1 MGERKGKE
9 KKKRAMWVGEDHS
22 EVKKGTPFS
31 EQQAHGCAHKHW
43 GWEGVG
49 EASHRGRYKK
59 DDSIQKTESRI
70 TKL

>member
-1 MGERKGKE
+1 
-9 KKKRAMWVGEDHS
+9 MWVGEDHS

-49 EASHRGRYKK
+49 ERHIEGATRRMTVYRKPK
-59 DDSIQKTESRI
+59 VE
-70 TKL
+70 